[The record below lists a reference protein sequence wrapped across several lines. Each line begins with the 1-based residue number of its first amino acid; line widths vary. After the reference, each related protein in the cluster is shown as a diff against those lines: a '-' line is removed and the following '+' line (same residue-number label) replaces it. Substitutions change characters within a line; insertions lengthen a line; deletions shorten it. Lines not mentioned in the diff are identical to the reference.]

1 MNIRSFILPLLFFI
15 PALTFAGEISGTIK
29 KDGQA
34 LVEQEIK
41 ITQGDKVIATAKTD
55 KNGYFSVNIAQV
67 GRYKLQLTGYESAAF
82 DVVSTNTSISY
93 TLAVVKAEGVWQIKK
108 Q

>member
-1 MNIRSFILPLLFFI
+1 MNIRSIIIPLLFFI

-29 KDGQA
+29 KDGVA
-34 LVEQEIK
+34 LVDQEVK
-41 ITQGDKVIATAKTD
+41 IFQGDKVVATTKTD

-67 GRYKLQLTGYESAAF
+67 GRYKLGMTGYEGASF
-82 DVVSTNTSISY
+82 DVVSTNSSISY
-93 TLAVVKAEGVWQIKK
+93 TLALVKVEGVWQIKK

>member
-1 MNIRSFILPLLFFI
+1 MNIRSFIFPLLFFI
-15 PALTFAGEISGTIK
+15 PVLTFAGEISGTIK

-41 ITQGDKVIATAKTD
+41 ITQGDKVIATTKTD
-55 KNGYFSVNIAQV
+55 KNGYFSVNIPQV
-67 GRYKLQLTGYESAAF
+67 GKYKLQVTGYEGATF
-82 DVVSTNTSISY
+82 DVVSTNSSISY
-93 TLAVVKAEGVWQIKK
+93 TLALVKVDGVWQIKK